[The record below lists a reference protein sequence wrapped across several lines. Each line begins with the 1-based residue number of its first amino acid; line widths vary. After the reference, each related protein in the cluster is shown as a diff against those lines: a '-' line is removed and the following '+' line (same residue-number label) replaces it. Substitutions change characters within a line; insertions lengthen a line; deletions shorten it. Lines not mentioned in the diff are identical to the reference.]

1 MRCANQL
8 SHSPTWFIELG
19 TGDGIWGH
27 LIFVVFTWNL
37 ICRVNNTSQICLSH
51 MELTDDALRKYF
63 ANTKT
68 DQKGTQSKYPR
79 YIYSNPIE
87 WVVYAIFYLGVYL
100 GRFNNVA
107 TKGNSC
113 CLFPGHN
120 QFKRFSSILKQKP
133 RKDSYLNKV
142 LNQTTSACTV

>member
-1 MRCANQL
+1 MLCVNTWQETPRQIRKGLNQNIPDIFMQIQL
-8 SHSPTWFIELG
+8 SG
-19 TGDGIWGH
+19 
-27 LIFVVFTWNL
+27 
-37 ICRVNNTSQICLSH
+37 
-51 MELTDDALRKYF
+51 
-63 ANTKT
+63 
-68 DQKGTQSKYPR
+68 
-79 YIYSNPIE
+79 
-87 WVVYAIFYLGVYL
+87 YL

-107 TKGNSC
+107 KGNS